1 MCGSPV
7 SAKNRF
13 RLPLVSVL
21 LLLSARSAAAAEP
34 NLPADLLTLCLATL
48 PETTPGQVWASWSLS
63 PVVVL
68 PLIVADFLYVRGSR
82 MMEHAVRPT
91 IVQRLHF
98 AAGIAC
104 LIVALVS
111 PLCRMAATLAWA
123 HMVQHIL
130 LVAGASLFLALSR
143 PGNVLLAG
151 LPARLRMVAG
161 SWRRAETPASRPY
174 AYLLVSFVLYGL
186 NIWFWHIPVLYQGA
200 LLNVSLHLVMYAML
214 LVVSLL
220 FWHSVLETYRTPGG
234 ASGLAAM
241 LLFFTFLHTAVL
253 GLLLALSPQVWYP
266 LMAARGAA
274 WGLPPLDDQRL
285 AGLIMWIP
293 MGGVYFAAALAV
305 LARLIKG
312 SGHAPGGSTP
322 SASAP

>member
-1 MCGSPV
+1 M
-7 SAKNRF
+7 
-13 RLPLVSVL
+13 
-21 LLLSARSAAAAEP
+21 
-34 NLPADLLTLCLATL
+34 
-48 PETTPGQVWASWSLS
+48 AS
-63 PVVVL
+63 
-68 PLIVADFLYVRGSR
+68 
-82 MMEHAVRPT
+82 
-91 IVQRLHF
+91 
-98 AAGIAC
+98 
-104 LIVALVS
+104 
-111 PLCRMAATLAWA
+111 TLAWA
-123 HMVQHIL
+123 HMVQHVL
-130 LVAGASLFLALSR
+130 LVTGAPLFLALSR

-151 LPARLRMVAG
+151 LPARLRMTAG

-186 NIWFWHIPVLYQGA
+186 NIWFWHIPALYQGA
-200 LLNVSLHLVMYAML
+200 LLDVSLHLVMYALFL
-214 LVVSLL
+214 LVSLM

-274 WGLPPLDDQRL
+274 WGLLPLDDQRL

-305 LARLIKG
+305 LARFITE
-312 SGHAPGGSTP
+312 SGHAPRDRAPST
-322 SASAP
+322 SAS